1 MYKLWYLFLCVLF
14 LTLCD
19 GKRINPNNNNSLL
32 KVISL
37 QKDVNIVIPVI
48 DKDFNDSLTYT
59 HIEIWIDSKLVFK
72 DTTLTEYIFG
82 DRQWPQVR
90 KLKTGEY
97 EVLISVFDAPDFNKI
112 RALYFRNDSTTR
124 STMFPYFND
133 LPKDYN
139 NDGKKEY
146 VGIMN
151 IADAYENND
160 SCYYN
165 PALYYEISEWG
176 IKLDSVLTI
185 EMNKKSWGV
194 FLGFYQKNIPLPC
207 PVQ

>member
-19 GKRINPNNNNSLL
+19 GKKIDPNNNNSLF

-48 DKDFNDSLTYT
+48 EKDFNDSLTYT
-59 HIEIWIDSKLVFK
+59 HIEIWVDSKLVFK
-72 DTTLTEYIFG
+72 DTTLTEYLFG
-82 DRQWPQVR
+82 DKQWPQSR

-97 EVLISVFDAPDFNKI
+97 EVLIPVFDAPDFNKI
-112 RALYFRNDSTTR
+112 KALYFRNDSTTR
-124 STMFPYFND
+124 SIILPYFD
-133 LPKDYN
+133 DFPKDYN
-139 NDGKKEY
+139 NDGREEY
-146 VGIMN
+146 VGVMN
-151 IADAYENND
+151 ITDAYENND

-165 PALYYEISEWG
+165 PALYYQMSDWG
-176 IKLDSVLTI
+176 IKLDSNLTI

-194 FLGFYQKNIPLPC
+194 FLGFYQKNIALPC
-207 PVQ
+207 PIQ